1 MRTYLR
7 GKVSRRLILQFVLA
21 ALVPM
26 SGVAWY
32 AYHQVSTLLL
42 NSAYEHLRA
51 DSKSFGMSVIEGL
64 NVRASALKQLSRA
77 NIGNAQVATRFG
89 FTGTSLRPLEEL
101 TAAQQARLEHGD
113 TVLRLAAGSPVELF
127 APADSPG
134 KVLVG
139 KIEAASLWA
148 SDFAPERYCVLD
160 ANFVELFCTPGLVPL
175 GKQALQSTLGA
186 GTGGAV
192 PWNLAGEDLLVGL
205 WRPKFLPTF
214 DSPGFVIMQ
223 VTSRADALR
232 TLNSFRHFFPI
243 TFLLALALA
252 AALAVRQIQRQMKP
266 LDLLTDASHR
276 LAAGDLGARIKLAGN
291 DEFTELG
298 ETFNDMAGNLE
309 YRFHMLAMLSELDR
323 AIISASGMEH
333 VASEVLGHIRKAI
346 PCDGAGLLVQ
356 SGEHGYGLLTCDPER
371 AAGCLRTSSRKIDL
385 TRLNPAQPAS
395 VLPPAILPN
404 EFLDRLSP
412 TAPAHLVAFPIRN
425 DDRLE
430 QVLLLAY
437 ARLPE
442 PIDNVVQGGRTLA
455 DRLGIALSSL
465 AQEEKLY
472 HQAHYDS
479 LTDLP
484 NRVLLRD
491 RCEQAI
497 DRAQRNGTAVAL
509 ILIDLDNFKQV
520 NDTLGHASGDELL
533 FKCATSLR
541 KRMQQQDTLAR
552 LGGDEFVIL
561 LPDLAKGEER
571 EILDERLRE
580 LMRDLSVPI
589 TVHEYQINTP
599 ASMGVA
605 LYPANAGHF
614 DELLQ
619 MADAAM
625 YKAKREQR
633 GGFQFY
639 SSELNTQSK
648 AHFDLTQELRKAVEK
663 DELVLYFQPKV
674 DARSREIVGAE
685 ALVRWLSPTRG
696 LVPPSVFVHLLDEM
710 GLGVWLGEW
719 VLDRA
724 CAQMRKWQDS
734 GVVSIA
740 VSVNMSPAQFE
751 RTSVL
756 EVVEASLER
765 YRLDASCLEIEIL
778 EATAVNDSDKARQT
792 LVALRAA
799 GIRVALDDF
808 GTGYSSLVY
817 LTRIPANVLKLDQA
831 FIRSLPNDPRQ
842 QEIVRHIIALAKTL
856 SYAVVAEGVEEEAQL
871 SVLVAMGCDLVQG
884 YLIGHPLPPDEFAER
899 WLH

>member
-42 NSAYEHLRA
+42 DSAFEHLRA
-51 DSKSFGMSVIEGL
+51 DSKSFGMSVIENL
-64 NVRASALKQLSRA
+64 NLRASALKQLSRA
-77 NIGNAQVATRFG
+77 DIGNAQAAAKSG
-89 FTGTSLRPLEEL
+89 FTDISLQPRTEL
-101 TAAQQARLEHGD
+101 TVQQQNRLKHGG
-113 TVLRLAAGSPVELF
+113 TVLRLAAGRPVELF
-127 APADSPG
+127 APSASPG
-134 KVLVG
+134 KALVG
-139 KIEAASLWA
+139 EIPAASLWNN
-148 SDFAPERYCVLD
+148 DFSPERYCVLD
-160 ANFVELFCTPGLVPL
+160 ADYVELFCTPGLVPL
-175 GKQALQSTLGA
+175 SKQALHSTLGT

-192 PWNLAGEDLLVGL
+192 PWNFSGENLLVGL
-205 WRPKFLPTF
+205 WRPKFLPAF

-232 TLNSFRHFFPI
+232 NLNSFRHFFPI
-243 TFLLALALA
+243 TFLLALVLA
-252 AALAVRQIQRQMKP
+252 AALAIRQVQRQMKP
-266 LDLLTDASHR
+266 LDRLTDVSHR
-276 LAAGDLGARIKLAGN
+276 LAAGDLSARITLAGN
-291 DEFTELG
+291 DEFTALG

-323 AIISASGMEH
+323 AIISASRMEH

-346 PCDGAGLLVQ
+346 PCDGAGLLVR
-356 SGEHGYGLLTCDPER
+356 GEQGYHLLTCDPER
-371 AAGCLRTSSRKIDL
+371 ATECLRTSSGKFEVSGLSQTEAAI
-385 TRLNPAQPAS
+385 
-395 VLPPAILPN
+395 VLPSGILPN
-404 EFLDRLSP
+404 ACLDQLSP
-412 TAPAHLVAFPIRN
+412 TLPAQLIAFPIRN

-437 ARLPE
+437 ATLPE
-442 PIDNVVQGGRTLA
+442 PIDNVVQGGRALA

-484 NRVLLRD
+484 NRVLLRE

-497 DRAQRNGTAVAL
+497 DRAQRNGTTVAL

-533 FKCATSLR
+533 FKCAMSLS
-541 KRMQQQDTLAR
+541 KRLRQDETLAR

-561 LPDLAKGEER
+561 LHDLANGEER
-571 EILDERLRE
+571 RILDERLRE
-580 LMRDLSVPI
+580 LMRDLSAPI
-589 TVHEYQINTP
+589 AVRGYQINTP

-605 LYPANAGHF
+605 LYPANASHF

-625 YKAKREQR
+625 YEAKREQR
-633 GGFQFY
+633 GKFQFY

-696 LVPPSVFVHLLDEM
+696 LVSPCVFVHLLDEM

-724 CAQMRKWQDS
+724 CAQMRTWQDN
-734 GVVSIA
+734 GLASIS

-756 EVVEASLER
+756 EVVKASLER
-765 YRLDASCLEIEIL
+765 YRLDASRLEIEIL

-792 LVALRAA
+792 LVALRAE

-831 FIRSLPNDPRQ
+831 FIRSLPTDPRQ
-842 QEIVRHIIALAKTL
+842 QEIVSHIIALAKTL
-856 SYAVVAEGVEEEAQL
+856 DYTVVGEGVEEEAQL
-871 SVLVAMGCDLVQG
+871 AILVAMGCDLVQG
-884 YLIGHPLPPDEFAER
+884 YLIGHPVPPDEFAAR
-899 WLH
+899 WLR

>member
-7 GKVSRRLILQFVLA
+7 GKVSRRLVLQFVFA

-32 AYHQVSTLLL
+32 AYRQVSTLLL

-51 DSKSFGMSVIEGL
+51 DSKSFGMSVIESL
-64 NVRASALKQLSRA
+64 DVRANTLKRLSRTGTGDTPA
-77 NIGNAQVATRFG
+77 GGKSG
-89 FTGTSLRPLEEL
+89 FTGISLRSLETLAPE
-101 TAAQQARLEHGD
+101 QQARLRRGAIHLQM
-113 TVLRLAAGSPVELF
+113 VAGSPVRLF
-127 APADSPG
+127 APSASPG
-134 KVLVG
+134 KALVG
-139 KIEAASLWA
+139 EVDAASLWVN
-148 SDFAPERYCVLD
+148 DFSPERYCVLD
-160 ANFVELFCTPGLVPL
+160 ADLVALFCTTGLAPPGRQMLY
-175 GKQALQSTLGA
+175 STLGA
-186 GTGGAV
+186 GTGGTV
-192 PWNLAGEDLLVGL
+192 RWRRSGEDLLVGL
-205 WRPKFLPTF
+205 WRPKFLPAF

-223 VTSRADALR
+223 VASRADALR
-232 TLNSFRHFFPI
+232 TLNNFRHFFPV

-252 AALAVRQIQRQMKP
+252 TALAARQVQRQMKP
-266 LDLLTDASHR
+266 LDLLTAASQR
-276 LAAGDLGARIKLAGN
+276 LAAGDLSARIRLAGN

-298 ETFNDMAGNLE
+298 ETFNGMASHLE
-309 YRFHMLAMLSELDR
+309 YRFHMLAMLGELDR
-323 AIISASGMEH
+323 AIISASRMEH
-333 VASEVLGHIRKAI
+333 IASEVLRHIRKAI
-346 PCDGAGLLVQ
+346 PCDGAGLLVR
-356 SGEHGYGLLTCDPER
+356 SGEQGYCLLTCD
-371 AAGCLRTSSRKIDL
+371 AGQTADCLRTPGGAFDL
-385 TRLNPAQPAS
+385 TRLDPTRPAS
-395 VLPPAILPN
+395 ILPAGVLADAV
-404 EFLDRLSP
+404 LDRLSP
-412 TAPAHLVAFPIRN
+412 TRPVQLVAFPIRL
-425 DDRLE
+425 DDHLE
-430 QVLLLAY
+430 QVLVLAC
-437 ARLPE
+437 ARPPE
-442 PIDNVVQGGRTLA
+442 SIDNLVQDGRTLA

-465 AQEEKLY
+465 AQEEKLH
-472 HQAHYDS
+472 HQAHYDA

-484 NRVLLRD
+484 NRVFLRD

-497 DRAQRNGTAVAL
+497 DRAQRDGTSVAL
-509 ILIDLDNFKQV
+509 VLIDLDNFKQV

-533 FKCATSLR
+533 LRCARNLD
-541 KRMQQQDTLAR
+541 KYMHPHDMLAR
-552 LGGDEFVIL
+552 LGGDEFVVL
-561 LPDLAKGEER
+561 LPDLARGEER
-571 EILDERLRE
+571 AILDARLRE
-580 LMRDLSVPI
+580 LTSGLSVPV
-589 TVHEYQINTP
+589 TVRGYQINTP

-605 LYPANAGHF
+605 LHPANAGHF

-648 AHFDLTQELRKAVEK
+648 AHFDLTQELRKAIGN

-674 DARSREIVGAE
+674 DARTRDIVGAE

-696 LVPPSVFVHLLDEM
+696 LVSPGVFVHLLDEM

-724 CAQMRKWQDS
+724 CAQMRQWQDD
-734 GVVSIA
+734 GLASIP

-756 EVVEASLER
+756 EMVKASLER
-765 YRLDASCLEIEIL
+765 HQLDASRLEIEIL

-831 FIRSLPNDPRQ
+831 FIRSLPTDSRQ
-842 QEIVRHIIALAKTL
+842 QEIVRHIIALARTL
-856 SYAVVAEGVEEEAQL
+856 NYTVVGEGVEDEAQL
-871 SVLVAMGCDLVQG
+871 AVLVAMGCHLVQG
-884 YLIGHPLPPDEFAER
+884 YLIGPPVPPDEFAER
-899 WLH
+899 WLR